1 MSELPFQKQAELW
14 GQAYEVL
21 VKRGVV
27 AQLVECRLLDP
38 DHPQL
43 LVWKQHHLLDVSK
56 ALNRGLDII
65 DETQR
70 DRVKA
75 AVEHMALTA
84 YGVGYT
90 AMREYLRNLPK
101 AARMK
106 LKLRALWCPLLLP
119 GDKEEP
125 EDRMRRDREA
135 FHREFGLQG
144 VLDPA
149 LSGKG
154 QPANADF
161 VLWLSGEYKEDYLLV
176 QEYSFDMPRA
186 VADFSDQEA
195 HLEELTRHRRLI
207 DSRSVFARVT
217 AEVDGEA
224 FELSE
229 DIKHHLSA
237 LTSGNKPFYKLCQ
250 GCSYAAN
257 TAQWLRRDG
266 VLAKPCNV
274 RALAITPN
282 GLESIAA
289 RFLVDNTA
297 DPRRQLM
304 EQMGKAYRQ
313 ARKLEDGDE
322 EGLLLQVKSVFQN
335 MLRRLPKN
343 LKDGLKELTTPPEPG
358 EDYLFEF
365 EEDMG
370 RFANPADL
378 YELEDALALVP
389 ETTGLNSFFGQP
401 AAAALEPLLRA
412 RAKDGKVSL
421 RDIHAAAIVA
431 AMGRSTAGRVN
442 VIALE
447 GNPGIGK
454 TTAVRE
460 HLEKKPEGY
469 LFLYVSPRVV
479 INRDVTQSLARKGG
493 EPSGILTITTNAALI
508 SSAPRWHMK
517 QVEAG
522 LATRK
527 QVDGAVVVDGV
538 PDLVKPNGAILV
550 ISPEDEHEIEAAHA
564 GSRIG
569 KTTISENEDI
579 VDERSMAGVLS
590 SMSTTTRDLLALNP
604 DVNRVVMTAA
614 LQGFREKAGGK
625 TTMDALSSLFKSK
638 AGDPAGVR
646 ERRAFAERI
655 PNIVVMVDEL
665 AGDGA
670 GSPFVHAVAAWLH
683 NEFIGCFEAEPSPFT
698 VTLVISDASLANEVV
713 LSRYLAAGQRTPD
726 KVLVSKSHGERAFDL
741 AVSQLPL
748 GAGGPKTTLH
758 VMTNSFPASRLTV
771 EYKVRLTSVG
781 TEVRSTGEMETPR
794 QAVRRVV
801 SEAVLDGAK
810 EQILQALRSG
820 SAQVIYFAQDKN
832 FLSDLAT
839 ELKREED
846 IGPDGAAVL
855 DSSVPGHRRKKLIEP
870 GTRDS
875 IKVFLMTSSGARGVS
890 FPKTDCIIAAV
901 PRFAIEAALMEIAQL
916 IYRGRGNYQDEDGNR
931 VSGDTV
937 PRRLVMLVDDYML
950 EPQDGD
956 EPDPRQWLR
965 QSADLLTL
973 LVMLRSTIFTRITG
987 DAGLRQSLALVP
999 VGGVGLEELV
1009 SLMSQNVTQFVKEA
1023 DVAWRRIKDP
1033 EKVGLIKNAQA
1044 NIIELFSHTKLQ
1056 AVMAKA
1062 EDRRTMVRYADAK
1075 ELSELASGPLR
1086 PLLVYAAQG
1095 TSIPD
1100 HVFVS
1105 GPAFLENWGDFDKM
1119 EVFSF
1124 EGHTTEVTQ
1133 TGRRVVA
1140 QLLDIDE
1147 DRSLPQALRQPAANL
1162 LRILQREKKDAANE
1176 FNTLKSLKSP
1186 NTWIAVPTGYIQ
1198 FMARDRRL
1206 DGEQFEVEDPG
1217 SWRDA
1222 LAQSLSATSAVM
1234 PPIPRYAEYPWA
1246 ASVGNANPLKLDTVF
1261 DNKYFMA
1268 SNEMNLLNTLLLA
1281 AETGEEAGARS
1292 RT

>member
-1 MSELPFQKQAELW
+1 MSELPFQKQAEIW

-21 VKRGVV
+21 VKRGVL
-27 AQLVECRLLDP
+27 ACLVEHQLLAP
-38 DHPQL
+38 EHPQL
-43 LVWKQHHLLDVSK
+43 APWKQHQLLDVSK
-56 ALNRGLDII
+56 ALNRRLDII
-65 DETQR
+65 DETLR
-70 DRVKA
+70 HRVKA

-90 AMREYLRNLPK
+90 AMREYLKNLPK

-106 LKLRALWCPLLLP
+106 LQLRALWCPLMLP
-119 GDKEEP
+119 GDNQAVEE
-125 EDRMRRDREA
+125 RLRRDREA
-135 FHREFGLQG
+135 FHAEFALQG
-144 VLDPA
+144 VLDPQ

-161 VLWLSGEYKEDYLLV
+161 ILWLSGECREDHLLV

-186 VADFSDQEA
+186 VADFTDQQA
-195 HLEELTRHRRLI
+195 HLEELIRHRRLV
-207 DSRSVFARVT
+207 DTRGVFARVT
-217 AEVDGEA
+217 AEVDGES
-224 FELSE
+224 FELSD
-229 DIKHHLSA
+229 DIKQHLNA

-257 TAQWLRRDG
+257 TATWLRRDG
-266 VLAKPCNV
+266 VLSKPCNV

-282 GLESIAA
+282 GLESISA
-289 RFLVDNTA
+289 RFLETNPD

-322 EGLLLQVKSVFQN
+322 DGLLVQIKSVFQN
-335 MLRRLPKN
+335 MLRRLPKT
-343 LKDGLKELTTPPEPG
+343 LKDELGDLARLPEPG
-358 EDYLFEF
+358 EDFLFEF
-365 EEDMG
+365 KEDMG
-370 RFANPADL
+370 EFANPADL
-378 YELEDALALVP
+378 YDVPGALALVP
-389 ETTGLNSFFGQP
+389 ETPDLTAFFGGS
-401 AAAALEPLLRA
+401 AAAAMAPLLKA
-412 RAKDGKVSL
+412 RAKAGKVSL
-421 RDIHAAAIVA
+421 RDVHAASIVA
-431 AMGRSTAGRVN
+431 AMGRATPGRVN

-479 INRDVTQSLARKGG
+479 INRDVTQSLARQDG
-493 EPSGILTITTNAALI
+493 EPSGILTITTNASLI
-508 SSAPRWHMK
+508 SAAPRWHLSE
-517 QVEAG
+517 VTAG
-522 LATRK
+522 RATRK
-527 QVDGAVVVDGV
+527 RVDGAVVVDGV
-538 PDLVKPNGAILV
+538 PALVKPNGAILV
-550 ISPEDEHEIEAAHA
+550 ISPEEEQEIEAAHA

-569 KTTISENEDI
+569 KTTISENED
-579 VDERSMAGVLS
+579 VVNERSMAGVLS

-638 AGDPAGVR
+638 ASDPAGIR
-646 ERRAFAERI
+646 ERRIFSERI

-670 GSPFVHAVAAWLH
+670 GSPFVHAVASWLH
-683 NEFIGCFEAEPSPFT
+683 NEFIGCFEDGPSPFT

-726 KVLVSKSHGERAFDL
+726 KVLVSKSHGQKAFDL
-741 AVSQLPL
+741 AVSQLPVGTG
-748 GAGGPKTTLH
+748 GAKTALH
-758 VMTNSFPASRLTV
+758 VMTNSFPASELTV
-771 EYKVRLTSVG
+771 EYKIRLTSVDP
-781 TEVRSTGEMETPR
+781 EVRNTGEMETAR
-794 QAVRRVV
+794 QAVRRVAAQ
-801 SEAVLDGAK
+801 AVLQGAK
-810 EQILQALRSG
+810 QEVLKALRTG

-832 FLSDLAT
+832 FLSDLADA
-839 ELKREED
+839 LAAEED
-846 IGPDGAAVL
+846 VGRGNVAVL
-855 DSSVPGHRRKKLIEP
+855 DSSVPGHRRKQLVGP
-870 GTRDS
+870 SLRDKM
-875 IKVFLMTSSGARGVS
+875 KVFLMTSSGARGVS
-890 FPKTDCIIAAV
+890 FPKTDCIVAAV
-901 PRFAIEAALMEIAQL
+901 PRFAVEAALMEIAQL
-916 IYRGRGNYQDEDGNR
+916 IYRGRGNYQDEEGNW

-937 PRRLVMLVDDYML
+937 PRRLVMMVDDYMV
-950 EPQDGD
+950 ETDE

-965 QSADLLTL
+965 QSIDLMTL
-973 LVMLRSTIFTRITG
+973 LVMLRATIFTRITG

-1023 DVAWRRIKDP
+1023 DVAWRRIKDD
-1033 EKVGLIKNAQA
+1033 EKVRLVKSVQA

-1056 AVMAKA
+1056 AVMSRA
-1062 EDRRTMVRYADAK
+1062 EDRRTLVRYEDAK
-1075 ELSELASGPLR
+1075 ELHELASGPLR
-1086 PLLVYAAQG
+1086 PLLVYAAKG
-1095 TSIPD
+1095 TSIPG

-1133 TGRRVVA
+1133 TGRRVIA

-1147 DRSLPQALRQPAANL
+1147 DRTLPQSLRQPAANL

-1186 NTWIAVPTGYIQ
+1186 NTWIAVPSGYIQ

-1206 DGEQFEVEDPG
+1206 EGRPFEVEDPDT
-1217 SWRDA
+1217 WRDS

-1246 ASVGNANPLKLDTVF
+1246 ASVGNANPLKMDTVF
-1261 DNKYFMA
+1261 DDRYFMA
-1268 SNEMNLLNTLLLA
+1268 SNELNLLNTLLLA
-1281 AETGEEAGARS
+1281 SDEK
-1292 RT
+1292 

>member
-21 VKRGVV
+21 VKRGVL
-27 AQLVECRLLDP
+27 AHLVESKLLP
-38 DHPQL
+38 PEHPQL
-43 LVWKQHHLLDVSK
+43 VAWKQNQLLDVSK
-56 ALNRGLDII
+56 TLNRSLEII
-65 DETQR
+65 DETLR

-106 LKLRALWCPLLLP
+106 LKVRALWCPLLLP
-119 GDKEEP
+119 GDKQEP
-125 EDRMRRDREA
+125 EERMRQDREA
-135 FHREFGLQG
+135 FHKEFALKGL
-144 VLDPA
+144 LDPQ

-161 VLWLSGEYKEDYLLV
+161 LLWLSGDYRDDYLLV

-186 VADFSDQEA
+186 VADFSEQET
-195 HLEELTRHRRLI
+195 HLEELTRHRRLV
-207 DSRSVFARVT
+207 DCRGVFARVT
-217 AEVDGEA
+217 AEVDGES

-257 TAQWLRRDG
+257 TADWLRRDG
-266 VLAKPCNV
+266 ALTKPCNV

-282 GLESIAA
+282 GLESISA
-289 RFLVDNTA
+289 RFLHGNPN

-335 MLRRLPKN
+335 MLRRLPKD
-343 LKDGLKELTTPPEPG
+343 LKDSLKDLPCVPEPG
-358 EDYLFEF
+358 EDYVFEF
-365 EEDMG
+365 KEEMG
-370 RFANPADL
+370 KFANPADC
-378 YELEDALALVP
+378 YDVPEALALVP
-389 ETTGLNSFFGQP
+389 DNAGLTAFFGHP
-401 AAAALEPLLRA
+401 AATALEPLLNG
-412 RAKDGKVSL
+412 RAKDGKVTL
-421 RDIHAAAIVA
+421 RDIHAASIVA
-431 AMGRSTAGRVN
+431 AMGRSAPGRVN

-460 HLEKKPEGY
+460 HLEQTPEGY

-508 SSAPRWHMK
+508 SSAPRWHMNEVK
-517 QVEAG
+517 AG
-522 LATRK
+522 RATRK
-527 QVDGAVVVDGV
+527 QVDGAVVVDGL
-538 PDLVKPNGAILV
+538 PTLVKPNGAILV
-550 ISPEDEHEIEAAHA
+550 ISPEEEQEIEAAHA

-604 DVNRVVMTAA
+604 EVNRVVMTAA

-646 ERRAFAERI
+646 ERRAFADRI

-670 GSPFVHAVAAWLH
+670 GSPFVHAVATWLH
-683 NEFIGCFEAEPSPFT
+683 NEFIGCFEDQPSPFT
-698 VTLVISDASLANEVV
+698 VTLVISDASLANDIV
-713 LSRYLAAGQRTPD
+713 LARYLAAGQRTPD
-726 KVLVSKSHGERAFDL
+726 KVLVSKSHGQRAFDL

-748 GAGGPKTTLH
+748 GSGGPKSTLH
-758 VMTNSFPASRLTV
+758 VMTNSFPASALTV
-771 EYKVRLTSVG
+771 EYKVRLTSVDP
-781 TEVRSTGEMETPR
+781 ELRSTGEMETAR
-794 QAVRRVV
+794 QAVRRVAG
-801 SEAVLDGAK
+801 EAVLNGSKA
-810 EQILQALRSG
+810 EILKALRTG
-820 SAQVIYFAQDKN
+820 AAQVIYFAQDKN
-832 FLSDLAT
+832 FLSDLAGA
-839 ELKREED
+839 LAAED
-846 IGPDGAAVL
+846 EIGSSGVAVL
-855 DSSVPGHRRKKLIEP
+855 DSSVPGHRRKKLVEP
-870 GTRDS
+870 SLRDKM
-875 IKVFLMTSSGARGVS
+875 KVFLMTSSGARGVS

-901 PRFAIEAALMEIAQL
+901 PRFKIEAALMEIAQL
-916 IYRGRGNYQDEDGNR
+916 IYRGRGNYQDEGGAW

-937 PRRLVMLVDDYML
+937 PRRLVMLVDDYMV
-950 EPQDGD
+950 ESEE

-965 QSADLLTL
+965 QSVDLLTL
-973 LVMLRSTIFTRITG
+973 LVMLRATIFTRITG

-1033 EKVGLIKNAQA
+1033 EKVGLVKNAQA

-1062 EDRRTMVRYADAK
+1062 EDRRTMVRYDDAK
-1075 ELSELASGPLR
+1075 ELCNLASGALR
-1086 PLLVYAAQG
+1086 PLLVYATEG
-1095 TSIPD
+1095 TSIPE

-1124 EGHTTEVTQ
+1124 EGHTTEVTL
-1133 TGRRVVA
+1133 TGKRVIA
-1140 QLLDIDE
+1140 QLLAIDE
-1147 DRSLPQALRQPAANL
+1147 DRNLPQALRQPAANL

-1186 NTWIAVPTGYIQ
+1186 NAWIAIPSGYIQ

-1206 DGEQFEVEDPG
+1206 EGKPFEVEDPDT
-1217 SWRDA
+1217 WRDA

-1261 DNKYFMA
+1261 DDRYFMA
-1268 SNEMNLLNTLLLA
+1268 SNELNLLNTLLLA
-1281 AETGEEAGARS
+1281 ANNEKEPEEEVKK
-1292 RT
+1292 

>member
-21 VKRGVV
+21 VKRGVL
-27 AQLVECRLLDP
+27 AHLVEAKLLEP

-43 LVWKQHHLLDVSK
+43 VTWKQNQLLDVSK

-65 DETQR
+65 DETLR

-90 AMREYLRNLPK
+90 AMREYLKNLPK
-101 AARMK
+101 AVRARLK
-106 LKLRALWCPLLLP
+106 LKALWCPLLLP
-119 GDKEEP
+119 GEKEEP
-125 EDRMRRDREA
+125 EERMRRDRDA
-135 FHREFGLQG
+135 FHQQFALQG
-144 VLDPA
+144 VLDPQ

-161 VLWLSGEYKEDYLLV
+161 ILWLSGDFKDDYLLV

-186 VADFSDQEA
+186 IADFSDQGA
-195 HLEELTRHRRLI
+195 HLDELTRHRRLI

-217 AEVDGEA
+217 AEVDGES
-224 FELSE
+224 FELSD

-257 TAQWLRRDG
+257 TADWLRRDG
-266 VLAKPCNV
+266 VLTKPCNV

-289 RFLVDNTA
+289 RFLADNPL

-313 ARKLEDGDE
+313 ARKLADGDE

-335 MLRRLPKN
+335 MLRRLPTN
-343 LKDGLKELTTPPEPG
+343 LKNGLKKLTTPPEPG

-365 EEDMG
+365 EEDVG
-370 RFANPADL
+370 EFANPADL
-378 YELEDALALVP
+378 YELSEALALVP
-389 ETTGLNSFFGQP
+389 NAPGLDSFFGQ
-401 AAAALEPLLRA
+401 AAASALEPLLHS

-421 RDIHAAAIVA
+421 RDIHAASIVA
-431 AMGRSTAGRVN
+431 ALERSKPGKVN

-460 HLEKKPEGY
+460 HLENKTEGF

-493 EPSGILTITTNAALI
+493 EPSGILTITTNASLI

-517 QVEAG
+517 LVEAG

-527 QVDGAVVVDGV
+527 RVDGAVVVDGV
-538 PDLVKPNGAILV
+538 PELVKPNGAILV
-550 ISPEDEHEIEAAHA
+550 ISPEDEQEIEAAHA

-590 SMSTTTRDLLALNP
+590 SMSTTTRDLLALNH

-625 TTMDALSSLFKSK
+625 TTMEALSNLFKSK

-646 ERRAFAERI
+646 ERLAFAQRI

-670 GSPFVHAVAAWLH
+670 GSPFVHAVATWLY
-683 NEFIGCFEAEPSPFT
+683 NEFIGCFEGSPSPFT
-698 VTLVISDASLANEVV
+698 VTLVISDASLANDVV

-726 KVLVSKSHGERAFDL
+726 KVLVSKSHGQRAFDL

-748 GAGGPKTTLH
+748 GSGGPKTTLH
-758 VMTNSFPASRLTV
+758 VMTNSFPATSLTV

-794 QAVRRVV
+794 QAVRRVIG
-801 SEAVLDGAK
+801 EAVQDGAK
-810 EQILQALRSG
+810 KEILRALRGG

-839 ELKREED
+839 ELAHED
-846 IGPDGAAVL
+846 DVGTAGVAVL
-855 DSSVPGHRRKKLIEP
+855 DSSVPGHRRKKLLEP
-870 GTRDS
+870 RLRDTV
-875 IKVFLMTSSGARGVS
+875 KVFLMTSSGARGVS

-916 IYRGRGNYQDEDGNR
+916 VYRGRGSYQNADEIW

-950 EPQDGD
+950 ESEDGS

-965 QSADLLTL
+965 QSVDLLTL

-1023 DVAWRRIKDP
+1023 EVAWRRVKDQ

-1056 AVMAKA
+1056 AVMARA

-1075 ELSELASGPLR
+1075 ELCDLASGPLK
-1086 PLLVYAAQG
+1086 PLLVYAPQG
-1095 TSIPD
+1095 SSIPD

-1124 EGHTTEVTQ
+1124 EGHTTAVTQ

-1140 QLLDIDE
+1140 QLIDIDE
-1147 DRSLPQALRQPAANL
+1147 DRTLPQALRQPAANL

-1261 DNKYFMA
+1261 DDRYFMA
-1268 SNEMNLLNTLLLA
+1268 SNELNLLNTLLLS
-1281 AETGEEAGARS
+1281 AGA
-1292 RT
+1292 TE

>member
-14 GQAYEVL
+14 GHAYEVL
-21 VKRGVV
+21 VKRGVL
-27 AQLVECRLLDP
+27 ACLVEHKLLAP
-38 DHPQL
+38 EHPQL
-43 LVWKQHHLLDVSK
+43 SPWKQHQLLDVSK
-56 ALNRGLDII
+56 ALNRSLEII
-65 DETQR
+65 DETLR

-75 AVEHMALTA
+75 AVEHLSLTA

-90 AMREYLRNLPK
+90 AMREYLKNLPK

-106 LKLRALWCPLLLP
+106 LKLRALWCPLMLP
-119 GDKEEP
+119 GDKSEL
-125 EDRMRRDREA
+125 EDRLLRDREA
-135 FHREFGLQG
+135 FHAEFALSG
-144 VLDPA
+144 VLDPQ

-154 QPANADF
+154 QPTNADF
-161 VLWLSGEYKEDYLLV
+161 VLWLSGEFREDYLLV
-176 QEYSFDMPRA
+176 QEYSFDMPRT
-186 VADFSDQEA
+186 VADFTDQQA

-207 DSRSVFARVT
+207 DSRGVFARVT
-217 AEVDGEA
+217 AEVDGES
-224 FELSE
+224 FELSD
-229 DIKHHLSA
+229 DIKHHLTA

-250 GCSYAAN
+250 ACSYAAN
-257 TAQWLRRDG
+257 TANWLRRDG
-266 VLAKPCNV
+266 VLSKPCNV
-274 RALAITPN
+274 RSLAITPN
-282 GLESIAA
+282 GLESISA
-289 RFLVDNTA
+289 RFLDTNPD

-313 ARKLEDGDE
+313 ARKLKDGDE
-322 EGLLLQVKSVFQN
+322 DGLLVQVKSVFQN
-335 MLRRLPKN
+335 MLRRLPKP
-343 LKDGLKELTTPPEPG
+343 LKDELGDLARIPEPG
-358 EDYLFEF
+358 EDFLFEF
-365 EEDMG
+365 KEDLG
-370 RFANPADL
+370 EFANPADL
-378 YELEDALALVP
+378 YDLRAALALVP
-389 ETTGLNSFFGQP
+389 ETPGLTAFFGKS
-401 AAAALEPLLRA
+401 AAAAMEPLLTA

-421 RDIHAAAIVA
+421 RDIHAASIVA
-431 AMGRSTAGRVN
+431 AMGRATPGQVN

-479 INRDVTQSLARKGG
+479 INRDVTQTMARKGD

-508 SSAPRWHMK
+508 SSAPRWHLSEVK
-517 QVEAG
+517 AG
-522 LATRK
+522 RAERK
-527 QVDGAVVVDGV
+527 QVDGAVVVDGLRT
-538 PDLVKPNGAILV
+538 LVKPNGAILV
-550 ISPEDEHEIEAAHA
+550 ISPEDEQEIEAAHA

-569 KTTISENEDI
+569 KTTISENED
-579 VDERSMAGVLS
+579 VVNERSMAGVLS

-638 AGDPAGVR
+638 ASDPAGVR
-646 ERRAFAERI
+646 ERRIFSERT

-670 GSPFVHAVAAWLH
+670 GSPFVHAVASWLH
-683 NEFIGCFEAEPSPFT
+683 NEFIGCFEEEPSPFT

-726 KVLVSKSHGERAFDL
+726 KVLVSKSHGQKAFDL
-741 AVSQLPL
+741 AVSQLPV
-748 GAGGPKTTLH
+748 GTGGPKTTLH
-758 VMTNSFPASRLTV
+758 VMTNSFPASVLTV
-771 EYKVRLTSVG
+771 EYKVRLTSVDP
-781 TEVRSTGEMETPR
+781 EVRNTGEMETTR
-794 QAVRRVV
+794 QAVRRVAG
-801 SEAVLDGAK
+801 EAVLQGAK
-810 EQILQALRSG
+810 EEVLKALRAG

-832 FLSDLAT
+832 FLSDLADA
-839 ELKREED
+839 LGAEED
-846 IGPDGAAVL
+846 VGHRNVAVL
-855 DSSVPGHRRKKLIEP
+855 DSSVPGHRRKQLVGP
-870 GTRDS
+870 GLRDKM
-875 IKVFLMTSSGARGVS
+875 KVFLMTSSGARGVS
-890 FPKTDCIIAAV
+890 FPKTDCIVAAV
-901 PRFAIEAALMEIAQL
+901 PRFNVEAALMEIAQL
-916 IYRGRGNYQDEDGNR
+916 IYRGRGNYQDEDGKW

-937 PRRLVMLVDDYML
+937 PRRLVMMVDDYIV
-950 EPQDGD
+950 ESEE

-965 QSADLLTL
+965 QSIDLMTL

-987 DAGLRQSLALVP
+987 DAGLKQSLALVP

-1023 DVAWRRIKDP
+1023 EVAWRRIKDD
-1033 EKVGLIKNAQA
+1033 EKVRLVKNAQA

-1056 AVMAKA
+1056 AVMSRA

-1075 ELSELASGPLR
+1075 ELCELASGPLR
-1086 PLLVYAAQG
+1086 PLLAYSIKG
-1095 TSIPD
+1095 TSIPE

-1133 TGRRVVA
+1133 TSRRVIA
-1140 QLLDIDE
+1140 QLVEIDE
-1147 DRSLPQALRQPAANL
+1147 DRTLPQSLRQPAANL

-1176 FNTLKSLKSP
+1176 FNTLKNLKSP
-1186 NTWIAVPTGYIQ
+1186 NTWIAVPSGYIQ

-1206 DGEQFEVEDPG
+1206 EGKPFEVEDPD
-1217 SWRDA
+1217 SWRDS

-1261 DNKYFMA
+1261 DDRYFMA
-1268 SNEMNLLNTLLLA
+1268 SNELNLLNTLLLSHI
-1281 AETGEEAGARS
+1281 EIGAL
-1292 RT
+1292 

>member
-21 VKRGVV
+21 VKRGVL
-27 AQLVECRLLDP
+27 ACLVEHKLLEP
-38 DHPQL
+38 EHSQL
-43 LVWKQHHLLDVSK
+43 TPWKEHQLLDVSK
-56 ALNRGLDII
+56 ALNRSLEII
-65 DETQR
+65 DETLR

-106 LKLRALWCPLLLP
+106 LKLHALWCPLMLP
-119 GDKEEP
+119 GDKQELEE
-125 EDRMRRDREA
+125 RLRRDREA
-135 FHREFGLQG
+135 FHAEFRLRGL
-144 VLDPA
+144 LDPQ

-161 VLWLSGEYKEDYLLV
+161 ILWLAGEYREDYLLV

-186 VADFSDQEA
+186 VADFTDQDA

-207 DSRSVFARVT
+207 DTRGVFARVT
-217 AEVDGEA
+217 AEVDGES
-224 FELSE
+224 FVLSD

-257 TAQWLRRDG
+257 TATWLRRDG
-266 VLAKPCNV
+266 VLTKPCNV
-274 RALAITPN
+274 RSLAITPN
-282 GLESIAA
+282 GLESISA
-289 RFLVDNTA
+289 RFVDANTD

-304 EQMGKAYRQ
+304 EQMGKAYRE

-322 EGLLLQVKSVFQN
+322 EGLLLEVKSVFQN

-343 LKDGLKELTTPPEPG
+343 LKDGLTGLARDPEPG
-358 EDYLFEF
+358 EDYLVEF
-365 EEDMG
+365 KEDMG
-370 RFANPADL
+370 KFANPADL
-378 YELEDALALVP
+378 FDLDVARAMVPSAPGLDA
-389 ETTGLNSFFGQP
+389 FFGQS
-401 AAAALEPLLRA
+401 AAAALEPLLKA

-421 RDIHAAAIVA
+421 RDIHAASIVA
-431 AMGRSTAGRVN
+431 AMGRTVPGKVN

-479 INRDVTQSLARKGG
+479 INRDVTSSLARKDG

-508 SSAPRWHMK
+508 SSAPRWHMN
-517 QVEAG
+517 QVKAG

-538 PDLVKPNGAILV
+538 PELVKPDGAILV

-604 DVNRVVMTAA
+604 NVNRVVMTAA

-670 GSPFVHAVAAWLH
+670 GSPFVHAVATWLH
-683 NEFIGCFEAEPSPFT
+683 NEFIGCFEGEPSPFT

-726 KVLVSKSHGERAFDL
+726 KVLVSKSHGQRAFDL

-748 GAGGPKTTLH
+748 GGGGPKTTLH
-758 VMTNSFPASRLTV
+758 VMTNSFPASKLAV

-801 SEAVLDGAK
+801 GEAVLNGAK
-810 EQILQALRSG
+810 EEILRALRTG

-832 FLSDLAT
+832 FLSDLAS
-839 ELKREED
+839 ELAREDEV
-846 IGPDGAAVL
+846 GPTGVAVL
-855 DSSVPGHRRKKLIEP
+855 DSSVPGHRRKKLVEP
-870 GTRDS
+870 STRDTM
-875 IKVFLMTSSGARGVS
+875 KVFLMTSSGARGVS

-916 IYRGRGNYQDEDGNR
+916 IYRGRGNYQDEDGNW

-950 EPQDGD
+950 ESEDGGA
-956 EPDPRQWLR
+956 PDPRQWLR
-965 QSADLLTL
+965 QSVDLLTL

-999 VGGVGLEELV
+999 VGGVGLDELV

-1023 DVAWRRIKDP
+1023 DVAWRRIKDQ

-1062 EDRRTMVRYADAK
+1062 EDRRTMVRYSDAK
-1075 ELSELASGPLR
+1075 ELYDLAAGPLR

-1095 TSIPD
+1095 TSVPE

-1133 TGRRVVA
+1133 TGRRVIA
-1140 QLLDIDE
+1140 QLIDIDQ
-1147 DRSLPQALRQPAANL
+1147 DRTLPQNLRQPAANL

-1186 NTWIAVPTGYIQ
+1186 NTWIAVPSGYIQ

-1206 DGEQFEVEDPG
+1206 EGKPFEVDDPDT
-1217 SWRDA
+1217 WRDS

-1246 ASVGNANPLKLDTVF
+1246 ASVGNANPLKMDTVF
-1261 DNKYFMA
+1261 DDRYFMA
-1268 SNEMNLLNTLLLA
+1268 SNELNLLNTLLLS
-1281 AETGEEAGARS
+1281 AGS
-1292 RT
+1292 DK

>member
-1 MSELPFQKQAELW
+1 MSELPFQKQAEFW

-21 VKRGVV
+21 VKRGVL
-27 AQLVECRLLDP
+27 ACLVEYKFLDAE
-38 DHPQL
+38 HPQL
-43 LVWKQHHLLDVSK
+43 IPWRQHQLLDVSK
-56 ALNRGLDII
+56 ALNRALKYI
-65 DETQR
+65 DETLR

-84 YGVGYT
+84 HGAGYT

-119 GDKEEP
+119 GDKQEP
-125 EDRMRRDREA
+125 EERMRRDRDA
-135 FHREFGLQG
+135 FHKEFSLKGM
-144 VLDPA
+144 LDPQ

-161 VLWLSGEYKEDYLLV
+161 ILWLSGDYREDYLLV
-176 QEYSFDMPRA
+176 QEYSFDVPRA
-186 VADFSDQEA
+186 LADFTDQQA
-195 HLEELTRHRRLI
+195 HLDELTRHRRLI
-207 DSRSVFARVT
+207 DTRGVFARVT
-217 AEVDGEA
+217 AEVDGES

-250 GCSYAAN
+250 GCSYASN
-257 TAQWLRRDG
+257 TAAWLRRDG

-282 GLESIAA
+282 GLESISA
-289 RFLVDNTA
+289 RFLEDNRA

-304 EQMGKAYRQ
+304 EQMGTAYRQ
-313 ARKLEDGDE
+313 ARKLKDGDE
-322 EGLLLQVKSVFQN
+322 EGLLLQVESVFQN
-335 MLRRLPKN
+335 MLRRLPKQ
-343 LKDGLKELTTPPEPG
+343 LKDGLKELRRYPKPG

-365 EEDMG
+365 REDMG
-370 RFANPADL
+370 KFANPADL
-378 YELEDALALVP
+378 YDLVRARDLVP
-389 ETTGLNSFFGQP
+389 NTMELAAFFGEP
-401 AAAALEPLLRA
+401 APAALEPLLKA
-412 RAKDGKVSL
+412 RAKGGNVTL

-431 AMGRSTAGRVN
+431 AMGRSMPGRVN

-460 HLEKKPEGY
+460 HLEKKLEGY

-508 SSAPRWHMK
+508 SSAPRWHMNE
-517 QVEAG
+517 VNAG
-522 LATRK
+522 RAKRK

-538 PDLVKPNGAILV
+538 PTLMKPNGAILV
-550 ISPEDEHEIEAAHA
+550 ISPEDEQEIEAAHA

-625 TTMDALSSLFKSK
+625 TTMDALSSLFNSK

-646 ERRAFAERI
+646 ERLAFADRI

-670 GSPFVHAVAAWLH
+670 GAPFVHAVATWLH
-683 NEFIGCFEAEPSPFT
+683 NEFIGCFEDQPSPFT

-726 KVLVSKSHGERAFDL
+726 KVLVSKSHGQREFDL
-741 AVSQLPL
+741 AVSQMPL
-748 GAGGPKTTLH
+748 GGGGSKTTLH
-758 VMTNSFPASRLTV
+758 VMTNSFPASELTV
-771 EYKVRLTSVG
+771 EYKVRLTSVDL
-781 TEVRSTGEMETPR
+781 EVRNTGEMETAR

-801 SEAVLDGAK
+801 GESVPDAAK
-810 EQILQALRSG
+810 EEILKALRTG

-832 FLSDLAT
+832 FLSDLAGA
-839 ELKREED
+839 LAADEEV
-846 IGPDGAAVL
+846 GADKVAVL
-855 DSSVPGHRRKKLIEP
+855 DSSVPGHRRKKLVEP
-870 GTRDS
+870 GTRDKL
-875 IKVFLMTSSGARGVS
+875 KVFLMTSSGARGVS
-890 FPKTDCIIAAV
+890 FPRTDCIIAAV
-901 PRFAIEAALMEIAQL
+901 PRFNVEAALMEIAQL
-916 IYRGRGNYQDEDGNR
+916 IYRGRGNYQDDGGTW

-937 PRRLVMLVDDYML
+937 SRRLVMLVDDYIV
-950 EPQDGD
+950 ETGE
-956 EPDPRQWLR
+956 EPDPRRWLR
-965 QSADLLTL
+965 QSVDLLTL

-999 VGGVGLEELV
+999 VGGVGLEELI
-1009 SLMSQNVTQFVKEA
+1009 SLMSQNVTQFVREA

-1033 EKVGLIKNAQA
+1033 EKVGLVKHAQS

-1062 EDRRTMVRYADAK
+1062 EDRRTMVRYDDAK
-1075 ELSELASGPLR
+1075 ALCDLASGALR
-1086 PLLVYAAQG
+1086 PLLVHTGKG
-1095 TSIPD
+1095 TSIPE

-1124 EGHTTEVTQ
+1124 EGYTTEVTA
-1133 TGRRVVA
+1133 TARRVIA
-1140 QLLDIDE
+1140 QLLAIDE
-1147 DRSLPQALRQPAANL
+1147 DRTLPQNLRQPALNL

-1186 NTWIAVPTGYIQ
+1186 NTWIAVPSGYIQ

-1206 DGEQFEVEDPG
+1206 DGKPFEVENPDT
-1217 SWRDA
+1217 WRDA

-1261 DNKYFMA
+1261 DDRYFMA
-1268 SNEMNLLNTLLLA
+1268 SNELNLLNTLLLS
-1281 AETGEEAGARS
+1281 AEEEPLA
-1292 RT
+1292 

>member
-1 MSELPFQKQAELW
+1 MSELPFQKQAEFW

-21 VKRGVV
+21 VKRGVL
-27 AQLVECRLLDP
+27 AHLVESKLLAP

-43 LVWKQHHLLDVSK
+43 EVWKQSQLLDVSK
-56 ALNRGLDII
+56 ALNRSLAII
-65 DETQR
+65 DETLR

-90 AMREYLRNLPK
+90 AMREYLKNLPK
-101 AARMK
+101 AARMTV
-106 LKLRALWCPLLLP
+106 KLRALWCPLLLP
-119 GDKEEP
+119 GDKGDP

-135 FHREFGLQG
+135 FHREFALQG

-161 VLWLSGEYKEDYLLV
+161 VLWLSGESREDYLLV

-186 VADFSDQEA
+186 VADFGDQEA
-195 HLEELTRHRRLI
+195 HLQELTRHRRLI
-207 DSRSVFARVT
+207 ESRSVFARVT
-217 AEVDGEA
+217 AEVHGES

-229 DIKHHLSA
+229 DIKHHLNA

-250 GCSYAAN
+250 ACSYASN
-257 TAQWLRRDG
+257 TANWLRRDG
-266 VLAKPCNV
+266 VLMKSCNV

-289 RFLVDNTA
+289 RFLLDNA
-297 DPRRQLM
+297 SDPRRQLM
-304 EQMGKAYRQ
+304 EQMGRAYRQ
-313 ARKLEDGDE
+313 ARKLDDGDE

-343 LKDGLKELTTPPEPG
+343 LKAGLRELTAPPEPG
-358 EDYLFEF
+358 KDYVFEF
-365 EEDMG
+365 TEDVG
-370 RFANPADL
+370 EFANPADL
-378 YELEDALALVP
+378 HEVSNALALVP
-389 ETTGLNSFFGQP
+389 ATPGLDSFFGQP
-401 AAAALEPLLRA
+401 AASALEPLLRA

-421 RDIHAAAIVA
+421 RDVHAAAVVA
-431 AMGRSTAGRVN
+431 AMGRATAGKVN

-479 INRDVTQSLARKGG
+479 INRDVTQSLARKCG
-493 EPSGILTITTNAALI
+493 EPSGILTVTTNAALI

-527 QVDGAVVVDGV
+527 MVDGAVVVDGV
-538 PDLVKPNGAILV
+538 PELVKPNGAILV
-550 ISPEDEHEIEAAHA
+550 ISPEEEQEIEAAHA

-646 ERRAFAERI
+646 ERRKFAERI

-670 GSPFVHAVAAWLH
+670 GSPFVHAVATWLH
-683 NEFIGCFEAEPSPFT
+683 NEFIGCFEGEPSPFT

-726 KVLVSKSHGERAFDL
+726 KVLVSKSHGQRAFDL

-748 GAGGPKTTLH
+748 GSGGPKTTLH
-758 VMTNSFPASRLTV
+758 VMTNSFPASKLTV

-781 TEVRSTGEMETPR
+781 TELRSTGEMETPR

-801 SEAVLDGAK
+801 GEAVLAGAK
-810 EQILQALRSG
+810 EEVLRALRTG

-832 FLSDLAT
+832 FLSDLAN
-839 ELKREED
+839 ELKQDEEV
-846 IGPDGAAVL
+846 GYDGVAIL
-855 DSSVPGHRRKKLIEP
+855 DSSVPGHRRKKLVEP
-870 GTRDS
+870 STRDT

-890 FPKTDCIIAAV
+890 FPRTDCIIAAV

-916 IYRGRGNYQDEDGNR
+916 IYRGRGTYLDEDGNS

-950 EPQDGD
+950 ESEDG
-956 EPDPRQWLR
+956 EAADPRQWLR
-965 QSADLLTL
+965 QSVDLLTL
-973 LVMLRSTIFTRITG
+973 LVMLRSTIRTRITG
-987 DAGLRQSLALVP
+987 DAGLQQSLALVP

-1023 DVAWRRIKDP
+1023 DVAWRRIKDQ

-1062 EDRRTMVRYADAK
+1062 GDRRTMVRYSDAK
-1075 ELSELASGPLR
+1075 NLCDLAAAPLR
-1086 PLLVYAAQG
+1086 PLLVYAQQG

-1100 HVFVS
+1100 HVYVS
-1105 GPAFLENWGDFDKM
+1105 GPAFLENWGDFDKI

-1133 TGRRVVA
+1133 TARRVVA
-1140 QLLDIDE
+1140 QLLNIDE

-1162 LRILQREKKDAANE
+1162 LRILQREKKDSANE

-1246 ASVGNANPLKLDTVF
+1246 ASVGNANPLKLNTVF
-1261 DNKYFMA
+1261 DDRYFMA
-1268 SNEMNLLNTLLLA
+1268 SNELNLLNTLLLA
-1281 AETGEEAGARS
+1281 AEDSTSSEG
-1292 RT
+1292 

>member
-21 VKRGVV
+21 VKRGVL
-27 AQLVECRLLDP
+27 AHLVESKLLDP
-38 DHPQL
+38 EHPQL
-43 LVWKQHHLLDVSK
+43 LPWKQNQLLDVSK

-65 DETQR
+65 DETVR

-90 AMREYLRNLPK
+90 AMREYLKNLPK
-101 AARMK
+101 AARMR
-106 LKLRALWCPLLLP
+106 LKLRALWCPMLLP
-119 GDKEEP
+119 GDKEAP

-135 FHREFGLQG
+135 FHQQFALRG
-144 VLDPA
+144 VLDPQ

-161 VLWLSGEYKEDYLLV
+161 ILWLSGDFKDDYLLV

-186 VADFSDQEA
+186 VADFSDQAA
-195 HLEELTRHRRLI
+195 HLDELTRHRRLI

-217 AEVDGEA
+217 AEVDGES
-224 FELSE
+224 FELSD

-257 TAQWLRRDG
+257 TVEWLRRDG
-266 VLAKPCNV
+266 VLTKPCNV
-274 RALAITPN
+274 RSLAITPN
-282 GLESIAA
+282 GLESLAA
-289 RFLVDNTA
+289 RFLADNET

-304 EQMGKAYRQ
+304 QQMGKAYRQ
-313 ARKLEDGDE
+313 ARKLADGDE

-335 MLRRLPKN
+335 MLRRLPKS
-343 LKDGLKELTTPPEPG
+343 LKEDFRDLTAPPEPG
-358 EDYLFEF
+358 DDFEF
-365 EEDMG
+365 EFKENMG
-370 RFANPADL
+370 KFANPADL
-378 YELEDALALVP
+378 YGLDDALAMVP
-389 ETTGLNSFFGQP
+389 QAPGLDAFFGQP
-401 AAAALEPLLRA
+401 VNSALEPLLKS
-412 RAKDGKVSL
+412 RAKDGHVSL

-431 AMGRSTAGRVN
+431 AMGRSVSGKVN

-493 EPSGILTITTNAALI
+493 EPSGILTITTNASLI

-517 QVEAG
+517 QVDAG

-527 QVDGAVVVDGV
+527 HVDGAVVVDGV
-538 PDLVKPNGAILV
+538 PDLVRPNGAILV
-550 ISPEDEHEIEAAHA
+550 ISPEEEQEIEAAHA

-604 DVNRVVMTAA
+604 EVNRVVMTAA

-638 AGDPAGVR
+638 AVDPAGVK
-646 ERRAFAERI
+646 ERRAFSERI
-655 PNIVVMVDEL
+655 PNVVVMVDEL

-670 GSPFVHAVAAWLH
+670 GSPFVHAVATWLH
-683 NEFIGCFEAEPSPFT
+683 NEFIGCFEGEPSPFT
-698 VTLVISDASLANEVV
+698 VTLVISDASLANDVV

-726 KVLVSKSHGERAFDL
+726 KVLVSKSHGQRAFDL

-748 GAGGPKTTLH
+748 GSGGPKTTLH
-758 VMTNSFPASRLTV
+758 VMTNSFPASKLSV

-801 SEAVLDGAK
+801 GEAVQDGAQ
-810 EQILQALRSG
+810 EEILRALRTG

-832 FLSDLAT
+832 FLSDLANS
-839 ELKREED
+839 LKQVED
-846 IGPDGAAVL
+846 VGPDGVAVL
-855 DSSVPGHRRKKLIEP
+855 DSSVPGHRRKKLVEP
-870 GTRDS
+870 ATRDTV
-875 IKVFLMTSSGARGVS
+875 KVFLMTSSGARGVS

-916 IYRGRGNYQDEDGNR
+916 IYRGRGNYQDEDGKW

-950 EPQDGD
+950 EPEDGG

-965 QSADLLTL
+965 QSVDLLTL

-1023 DVAWRRIKDP
+1023 DVAWRRIKDQ

-1056 AVMAKA
+1056 AVMARA

-1075 ELSELASGPLR
+1075 ELCDLAAGPLR
-1086 PLLVYAAQG
+1086 PLLVYAPQG

-1100 HVFVS
+1100 HVYVS

-1206 DGEQFEVEDPG
+1206 DGEPFEVEDPG

-1261 DNKYFMA
+1261 DDRYFMA
-1268 SNEMNLLNTLLLA
+1268 SNEMNLLNTLLLSA
-1281 AETGEEAGARS
+1281 AEGERNAG
-1292 RT
+1292 

>member
-21 VKRGVV
+21 VKRGVL
-27 AQLVECRLLDP
+27 ACLVEHKLLQP
-38 DHPQL
+38 EHSQL
-43 LVWKQHHLLDVSK
+43 TQWKQHQLLDVSK
-56 ALNRGLDII
+56 ALNRRLEII
-65 DETQR
+65 DETLR

-90 AMREYLRNLPK
+90 AMREYLKNLPK

-106 LKLRALWCPLLLP
+106 LKLRALWCPLTLP
-119 GDKEEP
+119 GDKQELDE
-125 EDRMRRDREA
+125 RLRRDREA
-135 FHREFGLQG
+135 FHAEFALHG
-144 VLDPA
+144 VLDPQ

-161 VLWLSGEYKEDYLLV
+161 ILWLSGECREDYLLV

-186 VADFSDQEA
+186 VADFTDQQA

-207 DSRSVFARVT
+207 DTRGVFARVT
-217 AEVDGEA
+217 AEVDGES
-224 FELSE
+224 FELSD
-229 DIKHHLSA
+229 DIKHHLGA

-257 TAQWLRRDG
+257 TATWLRRDG
-266 VLAKPCNV
+266 VLLKPCNV
-274 RALAITPN
+274 RSLAITPN
-282 GLESIAA
+282 GLESISA
-289 RFLVDNTA
+289 RFLDDNAA

-304 EQMGKAYRQ
+304 EQMGSAYRK

-322 EGLLLQVKSVFQN
+322 AGLLFQVESVFQN
-335 MLRRLPKN
+335 MLRRLPKP
-343 LKDGLKELTTPPEPG
+343 LRDGLKELRQNPKPG

-365 EEDMG
+365 KEEIG
-370 RFANPADL
+370 EFSNPADL
-378 YELEDALALVP
+378 YEVPAALALVP
-389 ETTGLNSFFGQP
+389 ETPDLAAFFGQS
-401 AAAALEPLLRA
+401 AAAAMEPLLTA
-412 RAKDGKVSL
+412 RAKSGKVSL
-421 RDIHAAAIVA
+421 RDVHAASIVA
-431 AMGRSTAGRVN
+431 AMGRAAPGRVN

-479 INRDVTQSLARKGG
+479 INRDVTQSLARKDG
-493 EPSGILTITTNAALI
+493 EPSGILTITTNASLI
-508 SSAPRWHMK
+508 SSAPRWHLSE
-517 QVEAG
+517 VTAG
-522 LATRK
+522 RATRK

-538 PDLVKPNGAILV
+538 PTLVKPNGAILV
-550 ISPEDEHEIEAAHA
+550 ISPEEEQEIEAAHA

-569 KTTISENEDI
+569 KTTISENED
-579 VDERSMAGVLS
+579 VVNERSMAGVLS

-638 AGDPAGVR
+638 ASDPAGIR
-646 ERRAFAERI
+646 ERRTFSERI

-670 GSPFVHAVAAWLH
+670 GSPFVHAVASWLH
-683 NEFIGCFEAEPSPFT
+683 NEFIGCFEDGPSPFT

-713 LSRYLAAGQRTPD
+713 LSRYLAAGLRTPD
-726 KVLVSKSHGERAFDL
+726 KVLVSKSHGQKAFDL
-741 AVSQLPL
+741 AVSQLPV
-748 GAGGPKTTLH
+748 GTGGPKTTLH
-758 VMTNSFPASRLTV
+758 VMTNSFPASELTV
-771 EYKVRLTSVG
+771 EYKVRLTSVDP
-781 TEVRSTGEMETPR
+781 EVRNTGEMETPR
-794 QAVRRVV
+794 QAVRRVAG
-801 SEAVLDGAK
+801 EAVLQGAK
-810 EQILQALRSG
+810 EEVLKALRTG

-832 FLSDLAT
+832 FLSDLADA
-839 ELKREED
+839 LAAEE
-846 IGPDGAAVL
+846 GVGRGNVAVL
-855 DSSVPGHRRKKLIEP
+855 DSSVPGHRRKQLVGP
-870 GTRDS
+870 ALRDK

-890 FPKTDCIIAAV
+890 FPKTDCIVAAV
-901 PRFAIEAALMEIAQL
+901 PRFNVEAALMEIAQL
-916 IYRGRGNYQDEDGNR
+916 IYRGRGNYQDESGDW

-937 PRRLVMLVDDYML
+937 PRRLVMMVDDYMV
-950 EPQDGD
+950 ETEE

-965 QSADLLTL
+965 QSIDLMTL
-973 LVMLRSTIFTRITG
+973 LVMLRATIFTRITG
-987 DAGLRQSLALVP
+987 DAGLKQSLALVP

-1023 DVAWRRIKDP
+1023 EVAWRRIKED
-1033 EKVGLIKNAQA
+1033 EKVRLVKNAQA

-1056 AVMAKA
+1056 AVMSRA
-1062 EDRRTMVRYADAK
+1062 EDRRTMVRYEDAK
-1075 ELSELASGPLR
+1075 ELCELASGPLR
-1086 PLLVYAAQG
+1086 PLLAYAAKG
-1095 TSIPD
+1095 TSIPE

-1133 TGRRVVA
+1133 TGRRVIA

-1147 DRSLPQALRQPAANL
+1147 DRTLPQPLRQPAANL

-1176 FNTLKSLKSP
+1176 FNTLKNLKSP
-1186 NTWIAVPTGYIQ
+1186 NTWIAVPSGYIQ

-1206 DGEQFEVEDPG
+1206 EGKPFEVEDPDT
-1217 SWRDA
+1217 WRDS

-1234 PPIPRYAEYPWA
+1234 PPIPRYADYPWA
-1246 ASVGNANPLKLDTVF
+1246 ASVGNANPLKMDTVF
-1261 DNKYFMA
+1261 DDRYFMA
-1268 SNEMNLLNTLLLA
+1268 SNELNLLNTLLLA
-1281 AETGEEAGARS
+1281 SDRESSHE
-1292 RT
+1292 

>member
-21 VKRGVV
+21 VKRGVL
-27 AQLVECRLLDP
+27 AHLVESKLLDP
-38 DHPQL
+38 EHPQL
-43 LVWKQHHLLDVSK
+43 VAWKQNQLLDVSK
-56 ALNRGLDII
+56 ALNRGLEII
-65 DETQR
+65 DETMR

-101 AARMK
+101 AAKMK

-125 EDRMRRDREA
+125 EERMRRDRVA
-135 FHREFGLQG
+135 FHQEFGLNG
-144 VLDPA
+144 ALDPQ

-161 VLWLSGEYKEDYLLV
+161 ILWLSGDFREDYLLV
-176 QEYSFDMPRA
+176 QEYSFDMPRT

-217 AEVDGEA
+217 AEVEGES

-250 GCSYAAN
+250 GCSYSAN
-257 TAQWLRRDG
+257 TAEWLRRDG
-266 VLAKPCNV
+266 VLTKPCKV

-289 RFLVDNTA
+289 KFLEGDVA

-313 ARKLEDGDE
+313 ARKLADGDE

-343 LKDGLKELTTPPEPG
+343 LKDGLKELSHLPEPG
-358 EDYLFEF
+358 EDYIFEF
-365 EEDMG
+365 KEDMG
-370 RFANPADL
+370 KFANPADL
-378 YELEDALALVP
+378 YGLEAALALVP
-389 ETTGLNSFFGQP
+389 KTTSLDAFFGQA
-401 AAAALEPLLRA
+401 AAAALEPLLKA

-431 AMGRSTAGRVN
+431 AMGRSVPGKVN

-508 SSAPRWHMK
+508 SSAPRWHMNE
-517 QVEAG
+517 VSAG
-522 LATRK
+522 RATRK

-538 PDLVKPNGAILV
+538 ADLVKPNGAILV
-550 ISPEDEHEIEAAHA
+550 ISPDDEQEIEAAHA

-646 ERRAFAERI
+646 ERRVFAQRI
-655 PNIVVMVDEL
+655 PNVVVMVDEL

-670 GSPFVHAVAAWLH
+670 GSPFVHAVATWLH
-683 NEFIGCFEAEPSPFT
+683 NEFIGCFEEEPSLFT

-726 KVLVSKSHGERAFDL
+726 KVLVSKSHGQREFDL
-741 AVSQLPL
+741 TVSQMPL
-748 GAGGPKTTLH
+748 GGGGPKTTLH

-781 TEVRSTGEMETPR
+781 PEVRSTGEMETAR
-794 QAVRRVV
+794 QAVRRAVGD
-801 SEAVLDGAK
+801 AVLDGAK
-810 EQILQALRSG
+810 EEILHALRTG

-832 FLSDLAT
+832 FLSDLAAH
-839 ELKREED
+839 LAAEEEV
-846 IGPDGAAVL
+846 GPLGVAVL
-855 DSSVPGHRRKKLIEP
+855 DSSVPGHRRKKLVEP
-870 GTRDS
+870 STRDTM
-875 IKVFLMTSSGARGVS
+875 KVFLMTSSGARG
-890 FPKTDCIIAAV
+890 FPSRRPTASLRRC
-901 PRFAIEAALMEIAQL
+901 PALP
-916 IYRGRGNYQDEDGNR
+916 
-931 VSGDTV
+931 S
-937 PRRLVMLVDDYML
+937 
-950 EPQDGD
+950 
-956 EPDPRQWLR
+956 RQRSWK
-965 QSADLLTL
+965 
-973 LVMLRSTIFTRITG
+973 LRS
-987 DAGLRQSLALVP
+987 
-999 VGGVGLEELV
+999 
-1009 SLMSQNVTQFVKEA
+1009 
-1023 DVAWRRIKDP
+1023 
-1033 EKVGLIKNAQA
+1033 
-1044 NIIELFSHTKLQ
+1044 
-1056 AVMAKA
+1056 
-1062 EDRRTMVRYADAK
+1062 
-1075 ELSELASGPLR
+1075 
-1086 PLLVYAAQG
+1086 
-1095 TSIPD
+1095 
-1100 HVFVS
+1100 
-1105 GPAFLENWGDFDKM
+1105 
-1119 EVFSF
+1119 
-1124 EGHTTEVTQ
+1124 
-1133 TGRRVVA
+1133 
-1140 QLLDIDE
+1140 
-1147 DRSLPQALRQPAANL
+1147 
-1162 LRILQREKKDAANE
+1162 
-1176 FNTLKSLKSP
+1176 
-1186 NTWIAVPTGYIQ
+1186 
-1198 FMARDRRL
+1198 
-1206 DGEQFEVEDPG
+1206 
-1217 SWRDA
+1217 
-1222 LAQSLSATSAVM
+1222 
-1234 PPIPRYAEYPWA
+1234 
-1246 ASVGNANPLKLDTVF
+1246 
-1261 DNKYFMA
+1261 
-1268 SNEMNLLNTLLLA
+1268 
-1281 AETGEEAGARS
+1281 
-1292 RT
+1292 

>member
-1 MSELPFQKQAELW
+1 MSELAFQKQAELW
-14 GQAYEVL
+14 GQAYELL
-21 VKRGVV
+21 VKRGVL
-27 AQLVECRLLDP
+27 AHLIESGLLDP
-38 DHPQL
+38 EHSQL
-43 LVWKQHHLLDVSK
+43 VAWKRYQLLDVSK
-56 ALNRGLDII
+56 ALNRSLGIL
-65 DETQR
+65 DETLR

-90 AMREYLRNLPK
+90 AMREYLRSLPK

-119 GDKEEP
+119 DDDEEP
-125 EDRMRRDREA
+125 QQRMRRDREA
-135 FHREFGLQG
+135 FHRQFALHGL
-144 VLDPA
+144 LDPQ
-149 LSGKG
+149 LSAKG

-161 VLWLSGEYKEDYLLV
+161 VLWLSGDLREDYLLV

-207 DSRSVFARVT
+207 DGRGVFARVT
-217 AEVDGEA
+217 AEVDGES
-224 FELSE
+224 FKLSE
-229 DIKHHLSA
+229 DIRHHLNA

-250 GCSYAAN
+250 ACSYAAA
-257 TAQWLRRDG
+257 TAEWLRRDG

-289 RFLVDNTA
+289 RFLADNPA

-313 ARKLEDGDE
+313 ARKLADGDE
-322 EGLLLQVKSVFQN
+322 EGLLLQVRSVFRN
-335 MLRRLPKN
+335 MLSRLPGSLKN
-343 LKDGLKELTTPPEPG
+343 GLKSLARAPEPG
-358 EDYLFEF
+358 DDYLFEF

-378 YELEDALALVP
+378 YDLEAAMALVP
-389 ETTGLNSFFGQP
+389 NAPGLDAFFGQP
-401 AAAALEPLLRA
+401 ASAALAPLLTA
-412 RAKDGKVSL
+412 RAKDGRVSL
-421 RDIHAAAIVA
+421 RDVHAAAIVA
-431 AMGRSTAGRVN
+431 AMGRSVAGKVN

-460 HLEKKPEGY
+460 HLEKKPQGY

-479 INRDVTQSLARKGG
+479 INRDVTQSLARRDG

-508 SSAPRWHMK
+508 SSAPRWHMN
-517 QVEAG
+517 QVDAG

-527 QVDGAVVVDGV
+527 RVDGAVVVDGV
-538 PDLVKPNGAILV
+538 PELVKPNGAILV
-550 ISPEDEHEIEAAHA
+550 ISPEQEQEIEAAHA

-569 KTTISENEDI
+569 KTTLSENEDI

-625 TTMDALSSLFKSK
+625 TTMDALSNLFRGK

-646 ERRAFAERI
+646 ERQAFAERI

-670 GSPFVHAVAAWLH
+670 GSPFVHAVATWLH
-683 NEFIGCFEAEPSPFT
+683 DQFIGCFEDGPSPFI
-698 VTLVISDASLANEVV
+698 VTLVIADASLANEVV
-713 LSRYLAAGQRTPD
+713 LSRYLAAGQHTPD
-726 KVLVSKSHGERAFDL
+726 KILVSKSHGRRAFDL
-741 AVSQLPL
+741 ALSRMPL
-748 GAGGPKTTLH
+748 GAGGPKTALH

-771 EYKVRLTSVG
+771 EYKVRLTSVD
-781 TEVRSTGEMETPR
+781 TEVRSTGEMETAR

-801 SEAVLDGAK
+801 GEAVLNGAK
-810 EQILQALRSG
+810 EEILQALRAG
-820 SAQVIYFAQDKN
+820 AAQVIYFAQDKN
-832 FLSDLAT
+832 FLGDLAS
-839 ELKREED
+839 ELAREED
-846 IGPDGAAVL
+846 LGPTGVAVL
-855 DSSVPGHRRKKLIEP
+855 DSSVPGHERKKLVEP
-870 GTRDS
+870 ATRDA
-875 IKVFLMTSSGARGVS
+875 IRVFLMTSSGARGVS

-916 IYRGRGNYQDEDGNR
+916 VYRGRGNYRDEGGSW

-937 PRRLVMLVDDYML
+937 PRRLVMLVDDYVV
-950 EPQDGD
+950 EDEE

-965 QSADLLTL
+965 QSVDLLTL
-973 LVMLRSTIFTRITG
+973 LVMLRSAIFTRITG

-999 VGGVGLEELV
+999 VGRVGLEELV

-1023 DVAWRRIKDP
+1023 DVVWRRIKDP
-1033 EKVGLIKNAQA
+1033 QKVGLIKNARA
-1044 NIIELFSHTKLQ
+1044 NVIELFSRTKLQ
-1056 AVMAKA
+1056 AVTAKA
-1062 EDRRTMVRYADAK
+1062 DDPRTMVRYRDAK
-1075 ELSELASGPLR
+1075 ELCDLACGPLR
-1086 PLLVYAAQG
+1086 PLLVYAARR
-1095 TSIPD
+1095 TSVPE

-1119 EVFSF
+1119 EVFGF
-1124 EGHTTEVTQ
+1124 EGHTTEVSL
-1133 TGRRVVA
+1133 TGKRVIA
-1140 QLLDIDE
+1140 QLLAIDE

-1176 FNTLKSLKSP
+1176 FNTLKNLKSP
-1186 NTWIAVPTGYIQ
+1186 NTWIAVPSGYIQ
-1198 FMARDRRL
+1198 FMARDRRQ
-1206 DGEQFEVEDPG
+1206 DGEPFEVEDPDA
-1217 SWRDA
+1217 WRDA

-1234 PPIPRYAEYPWA
+1234 PPIPRYEEYPWA

-1261 DNKYFMA
+1261 DDRYFMA
-1268 SNEMNLLNTLLLA
+1268 SNELNLLNTLLLCD
-1281 AETGEEAGARS
+1281 EGEASGS
-1292 RT
+1292 

>member
-21 VKRGVV
+21 VKRGVL
-27 AQLVECRLLDP
+27 AHLVESKLLEP

-43 LVWKQHHLLDVSK
+43 VVWKQSQLLDVSK
-56 ALNRGLDII
+56 TLNRGLEII
-65 DETQR
+65 DESLR

-84 YGVGYT
+84 YGAGYT
-90 AMREYLRNLPK
+90 AMREYLKNLPK
-101 AARMK
+101 AARMR

-119 GDKEEP
+119 GDKEER
-125 EDRMRRDREA
+125 EQRMQWDREA
-135 FHREFGLQG
+135 FHQQFGLKG

-161 VLWLSGEYKEDYLLV
+161 ILWLSGEFKEDYLLV

-217 AEVDGEA
+217 AEVDGES

-229 DIKHHLSA
+229 DIKHHLGA

-257 TAQWLRRDG
+257 TAEWLRTDG
-266 VLAKPCNV
+266 VLTKPCNV

-289 RFLVDNTA
+289 RFLIDNGA

-322 EGLLLQVKSVFQN
+322 EGLLLQVKSVFSN
-335 MLRRLPKN
+335 MLRRLPKS
-343 LKDGLKELTTPPEPG
+343 LKDDLEDLTKIPEPG
-358 EDYLFEF
+358 EDYEFEF

-370 RFANPADL
+370 KFANPADL
-378 YELEDALALVP
+378 YNVDDALALVP
-389 ETTGLNSFFGQP
+389 RAPGLDTFFGEL
-401 AAAALEPLLRA
+401 ATAALEPLLKA
-412 RAKDGKVSL
+412 RAKEGKVSL

-431 AMGRSTAGRVN
+431 AMGRSVSGKVN

-493 EPSGILTITTNAALI
+493 EPLGILTVTTNAALI
-508 SSAPRWHMK
+508 SSAPRWHMN
-517 QVEAG
+517 QVNAG

-527 QVDGAVVVDGV
+527 QVDGAVVADGV
-538 PDLVKPNGAILV
+538 PELVKPNGAILV
-550 ISPEDEHEIEAAHA
+550 ISPEEEQEIEAAHA

-604 DVNRVVMTAA
+604 SINRVVMTAA

-670 GSPFVHAVAAWLH
+670 GSPFVHAVASWLH
-683 NEFIGCFEAEPSPFT
+683 NEFIGCFEGELSPFT

-713 LSRYLAAGQRTPD
+713 LSRYLAAGNRTPD
-726 KVLVSKSHGERAFDL
+726 KVLVSKSHGLRAFDL
-741 AVSQLPL
+741 AVSQLQL
-748 GAGGPKTTLH
+748 GNGGPKTTLH
-758 VMTNSFPASRLTV
+758 VMTNSFPASKLTV
-771 EYKVRLTSVG
+771 EYKVRFTSVG
-781 TEVRSTGEMETPR
+781 IEVRSTGEMETPR

-801 SEAVLDGAK
+801 GEAVQDGAK
-810 EQILQALRSG
+810 EKILQALRTG

-832 FLSDLAT
+832 FLSDLAN
-839 ELKREED
+839 ELKQVED
-846 IGPDGAAVL
+846 VGPDGVAVL
-855 DSSVPGHRRKKLIEP
+855 DSSVPGHRRKKLVEP
-870 GTRDS
+870 GTRDT

-916 IYRGRGNYQDEDGNR
+916 IYRGRGNYQDEDGNWI
-931 VSGDTV
+931 SGDTV

-950 EPQDGD
+950 ESEDG
-956 EPDPRQWLR
+956 EAADPRQWLR
-965 QSADLLTL
+965 QSVDLLTL

-1023 DVAWRRIKDP
+1023 DVAWRRIRDP

-1062 EDRRTMVRYADAK
+1062 EDRRTMVRYSDAK
-1075 ELSELASGPLR
+1075 ELCDLAAAPLR
-1086 PLLVYAAQG
+1086 PLLVYATQG

-1100 HVFVS
+1100 HVYVS

-1140 QLLDIDE
+1140 QLLNIDE

-1162 LRILQREKKDAANE
+1162 LRILQREKKDTANE

-1206 DGEQFEVEDPG
+1206 DGEPFEVEDPG

-1246 ASVGNANPLKLDTVF
+1246 ASVGNANPLKMDTVF
-1261 DNKYFMA
+1261 DDRYFMA

-1281 AETGEEAGARS
+1281 NSEGVP
-1292 RT
+1292 